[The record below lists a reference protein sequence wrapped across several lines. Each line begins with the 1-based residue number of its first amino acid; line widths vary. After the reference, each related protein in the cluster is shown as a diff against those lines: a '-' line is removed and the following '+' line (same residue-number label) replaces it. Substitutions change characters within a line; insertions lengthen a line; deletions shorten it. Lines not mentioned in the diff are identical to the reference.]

1 MKDDSMTPDSD
12 TNTIAVEL
20 RDVRFTYDS
29 GATWALDG
37 VNLTIRQGE
46 RVCLAGPNGS
56 GKSTLS
62 RIIAGLAA
70 PDAGHATLLGNNV
83 FDDAGAHADAYR
95 SARHGIGAVFQHP
108 EDQIV
113 TTIVEDDVAFGPENL
128 GIEPAE
134 IRRRVDAA
142 LKAVNMYEYRD
153 HAPHKLSGGQKQR
166 VAIAGVIAMRP
177 DCLVMDESTA
187 MLDPHGRAQVMKTIR
202 QLRAAGITI
211 VSITHYMEEAAQA
224 DRVLVMSRGR
234 IVMEGTPE
242 QVFSQTERL
251 HGYHLDVPQAAEL
264 RDELVKAG
272 IPMPENVITPDA
284 CAEELFKLLK

>member
-1 MKDDSMTPDSD
+1 MPNQEPMIK
-12 TNTIAVEL
+12 VQ
-20 RDVRFTYDS
+20 DVRFRYDPEQPKY
-29 GATWALDG
+29 AVDG
-37 VNLTIRQGE
+37 VSLDIRRGE
-46 RVCLAGPNGS
+46 FVAVLGANGC
-56 GKSTLS
+56 GKSTLAKHFNA
-62 RIIAGLAA
+62 ILLPEAGTVLVEGM
-70 PDAGHATLLGNNV
+70 DTRN
-83 FDDAGAHADAYR
+83 
-95 SARHGIGAVFQHP
+95 
-108 EDQIV
+108 EDH
-113 TTIVEDDVAFGPENL
+113 L
-128 GIEPAE
+128 
-134 IRRRVDAA
+134 
-142 LKAVNMYEYRD
+142 Y
-153 HAPHKLSGGQKQR
+153 GGQKQR